1 MTATSRAG
9 ELAPGERVGRYR
21 IARLA
26 GRGAAGEVYLAQD
39 EEEDGRP
46 VAVKLLNP
54 EGASPDERDET
65 ARRFLDESRTALS
78 LRHPDIVAVLDTG
91 EYDGRPW
98 MAMEWLGGHDLTRY
112 TEPARL
118 LPEPLVLAIVERL
131 ARALAH
137 AHRHG
142 VVHRDVKPG
151 NVRVDLPAGTV
162 KLTDFG
168 VARAEDT
175 SRTRTG
181 VILGTP
187 AYMAPE
193 QLAGAPAEAR
203 SDLYALGV
211 VLFEL
216 LTARRPHEASS
227 MGELLRRVA
236 TESAPDLLSLRPDLP
251 ASLAAE
257 LSRLLSR
264 RPAER
269 HPDGDA
275 LAEALARVRMHMQPP
290 SGPGAAA
297 MAH

>member
-78 LRHPDIVAVLDTG
+78 LRHPDIVAVLDAG
-91 EYDGRPW
+91 EHRGRPW

-112 TEPARL
+112 TDPARL
-118 LPEPLVLAIVERL
+118 LPEPLALQIVERL

-137 AHRHG
+137 AHRQG

-162 KLTDFG
+162 KLMDFG
-168 VARAEDT
+168 VARVEDS

-181 VILGTP
+181 VMLGTP

-193 QLAGAPAEAR
+193 QLAGAPADAR
-203 SDLYALGV
+203 GDLYALGV

-216 LTARRPHEASS
+216 LTGRRPHEASS
-227 MGELLRRVA
+227 LGQLLRQVVA
-236 TESAPDLLSLRPDLP
+236 EPAPDLRTLRPELP
-251 ASLAAE
+251 AELAQECA
-257 LSRLLSR
+257 RVLSR

-269 HPDGDA
+269 HADGDA
-275 LAEALARVRMHMQPP
+275 LADALARARMHMA
-290 SGPGAAA
+290 GPDVVL
-297 MAH
+297 